1 MLRLVASSKVASASS
16 AFPIGRNERG
26 MSNDSFHFTEQFLIK
41 IEAAHLDDDTVR
53 QLQELSTQDRAKLVR
68 LLEERTN
75 RRRTSN

>member
-1 MLRLVASSKVASASS
+1 LRQQAPP
-16 AFPIGRNERG
+16 FPIGRNVRG
-26 MSNDSFHFTEQFLIK
+26 MSNDSFHFTEQFLIQ
-41 IEAAHLDDDTVR
+41 IEAARLDDDTMR